1 MSDVI
6 TINTLMCSP
15 ETGVCESP
23 ETKTEASN
31 MSISPK
37 KNAVHILYFSD
48 PICSACWG
56 IEPQLRKLKMEY
68 DNYYEI
74 EYKMGG
80 LLPSWDI
87 DSKNKIKNPVELA
100 HHWEEVG
107 DYYGMPIDGDIWL
120 EDPLSSSY
128 PPSIAFKAAQLQNEE
143 QALKFYRRIKEML
156 FLEKRNIAKWEWI
169 EKAALESELDIGS
182 LKTDFEREAQRLF
195 QEDLEISKKMGVRG
209 FPTLFFSNAEG
220 KQLVIYGVRPYM
232 DFEEAMLKLCPQA
245 IKQPINKTHEGLFDY
260 YPTLTTHEF
269 AVLTDR
275 HENDALDI
283 LNNLHKLKYIEKYLS
298 KKGALWIRR

>member
-1 MSDVI
+1 
-6 TINTLMCSP
+6 MCSP

-31 MSISPK
+31 MIISPK
-37 KNAVHILYFSD
+37 KSAVHILYFSD

-56 IEPQLRKLKMEY
+56 IEPQLRKLKLEY

-87 DSKNKIKNPVELA
+87 DSKSKIKDPVELA

-107 DYYGMPIDGDIWL
+107 DYYGMPIDGDVWL

-128 PPSIAFKAAQLQNEE
+128 PPSTAFKAAQLQNEE

-156 FLEKRNIAKWEWI
+156 FLEKKNIAKWEWI
-169 EKAALESELDIGS
+169 EKAAQESELDIDL
-182 LKTDFEREAQRLF
+182 LKTDFEGEALRLF

-209 FPTLFFSNAEG
+209 FPTLFLSNAEG
-220 KQLVIYGVRPYM
+220 KQLVIYGVRPYK

-275 HENDALDI
+275 HENEALEI
-283 LNNLHKLKYIEKYLS
+283 LNNLHKLKYIEKYPS
-298 KKGALWIRR
+298 KKGVLWIRI

>member
-1 MSDVI
+1 
-6 TINTLMCSP
+6 MCSP

-37 KNAVHILYFSD
+37 KSAVHIIYFSD

-56 IEPQLRKLKMEY
+56 IEPQLRKLKLEY

-169 EKAALESELDIGS
+169 EKAALESELDIDL
-182 LKTDFEREAQRLF
+182 LKTDFEGEAQRLF

>member
-15 ETGVCESP
+15 ETGVCEST

-37 KNAVHILYFSD
+37 KSAVHIIYFSD

-56 IEPQLRKLKMEY
+56 IEPQLRKLKLEY

-128 PPSIAFKAAQLQNEE
+128 PPSIAFKAARLQNEE

-169 EKAALESELDIGS
+169 EKAALESELDIDL
-182 LKTDFEREAQRLF
+182 LKTDFEGEAQRLF